1 MICPFMSD
9 KNDLKACIGS
19 CPLKVANTCAITQ
32 IAIELNNISK
42 KLSNTKEN
50 SK

>member
-9 KNDLKACIGS
+9 KNDLKGCISS
-19 CPLKVANTCAITQ
+19 CPLKVGNTCAITQ

-42 KLSNTKEN
+42 KLSNIKRN
-50 SK
+50 NQ